1 MAEESEVDLHC
12 ATYKGHVVMIMSPRV
27 AHLIH
32 SILGDVCAPGSRP
45 KSPAGIITAIWE
57 ELMPI
62 LWADAGAGW
71 DIVKLISVMS
81 GSNIEITEEKDRWF
95 EKEEWPLSKD
105 LR

>member
-32 SILGDVCAPGSRP
+32 SILGDVSVPGSRP

-62 LWADAGAGW
+62 LWAEDGDGW
-71 DIVKLISVMS
+71 DIVKLISVGD
-81 GSNIEITEEKDRWF
+81 GSYIEIAEEKDRWF